1 MNGPRT
7 IACLA
12 GAGVGPEL
20 MGEASR
26 VLAEVARLHGVGIDD
41 VHLPFGAEAVTRCG
55 HPLPPATRAGYRDVE
70 AILVASPTEPAFE
83 GVLADVDPAWQ
94 VARVQTRPGDDLLAF
109 GPFGPYA
116 EAAAVAH
123 AFEAAA
129 ARHGHVTSVGTSA
142 HWRDAVEAERE
153 RRAPMRVE
161 HATPGEL
168 LVRLRDAPHRLHVVV
183 AEGDLGSAIADAA
196 AHLAGTTS
204 TTARGWV
211 SEGGRGMFAP
221 AVSQPDAV
229 AGFGVA
235 DPAGMLLTVALL
247 LSEGLGRRSAART
260 LERAVVEVVALNGAG
275 PSGTREFTDAV
286 IERLPAA
293 RTDTEL
299 FDEVWAA

>member
-26 VLAEVARLHGVGIDD
+26 ALAEVAWLHGVGIDD

-55 HPLPPATRAGYRDVE
+55 HPLPPATRTGYRDVE
-70 AILVASPTEPAFE
+70 AILVASPTEPAFK

-94 VARVQTRPGDDLLAF
+94 VARVQTRPAGDLLVF
-109 GPFGPYA
+109 GPFGPCV

-123 AFEAAA
+123 AFDAAA
-129 ARHGHVTSVGTSA
+129 ARHGHVTSVGGSA
-142 HWRDAVEAERE
+142 GWREAVDGESE
-153 RRAPMRVE
+153 RRAPIRVE
-161 HATPGEL
+161 HATLGEV
-168 LVRLRDAPHRLHVVV
+168 LVQLRDAPHQLDVVV
-183 AEGDLGSAIADAA
+183 AEGDLASAIVDAA
-196 AHLAGTTS
+196 AHLAGTIS
-204 TTARGWV
+204 TAAWGWV
-211 SEGGRGMFAP
+211 PEDGPAMFAP
-221 AVSQPDAV
+221 AASEPDAV

-260 LERAVVEVVALNGAG
+260 LERAVAEVVCLNGSG

-286 IERLPAA
+286 IERLPGA

-299 FDEVWAA
+299 FVEVWA